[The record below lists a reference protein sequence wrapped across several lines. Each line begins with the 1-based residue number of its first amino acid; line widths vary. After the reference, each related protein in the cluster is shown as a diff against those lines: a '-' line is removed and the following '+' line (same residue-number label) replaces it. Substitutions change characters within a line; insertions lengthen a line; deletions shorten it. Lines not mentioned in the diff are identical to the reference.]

1 MNEAEDTN
9 PESEVSID
17 DVANLLDTTDESP
30 DEGSDE
36 EVREDDAETQP
47 EDDEEV
53 EYEGKT
59 YKVPKELKGALMKN
73 ADYTQK
79 TQEVAE
85 QRKSV
90 EERVELLNQRESLM
104 SATFGK
110 AVELRDIQNKLSQY
124 EQIDWQNLVDAD
136 PVQATKLNLAYQ
148 QLQRE
153 AQQKYGELQQAQ
165 SQAQNLS
172 EQTRQKFLAE
182 EQTKLKARLPNFDM
196 KVAEKIKSVGKE
208 YGLTD
213 NELNSVVDSRYV
225 HILHDAM
232 KWRSLQVEKP
242 LAMKKVTEAPKAIT
256 PQVARSKQSN
266 QAAFDR
272 LKKSGRVEDL
282 AALL

>member
-17 DVANLLDTTDESP
+17 DVANLLNTTDESP

-90 EERVELLNQRESLM
+90 DERVELLNQRESLM
-104 SATFGK
+104 SATFDK

>member
-104 SATFGK
+104 SATFNK

-225 HILHDAM
+225 HILHDAV

>member
-104 SATFGK
+104 SATFDK

-172 EQTRQKFLAE
+172 EQTRQKFIAE

-232 KWRSLQVEKP
+232 KWRSLQAEKP
-242 LAMKKVTEAPKAIT
+242 AAMKKVTEAPKAIT

>member
-104 SATFGK
+104 SATFDK

-225 HILHDAM
+225 HILHDAV

>member
-47 EDDEEV
+47 EEDEEV

>member
-1 MNEAEDTN
+1 MSEAEDTN
-9 PESEVSID
+9 PELEVSID

-36 EVREDDAETQP
+36 EVREDDAEAQP
-47 EDDEEV
+47 EEDEEV

-85 QRKSV
+85 QRKAV
-90 EERVELLNQRESLM
+90 EDRAQFLNQREALM
-104 SATFGK
+104 AQTFDK
-110 AVELRDIQNKLSQY
+110 AVELHDIKNKLSQY

-165 SQAQNLS
+165 YQAQELS
-172 EQTRQKFLAE
+172 EQSRQKIVAE
-182 EQTKLKARLPNFDM
+182 EMANLKARLPNFDA

-213 NELNSVVDSRYV
+213 NELNSIVDSRHV

-232 KWRSLQVEKP
+232 KWRSLQAEKP
-242 LAMKKVTEAPKAIT
+242 AAMKKVTEAPKAIT

-266 QAAFDR
+266 QAAFER

>member
-104 SATFGK
+104 SSTFDK

>member
-104 SATFGK
+104 SATFDK

-153 AQQKYGELQQAQ
+153 AQQKYGELQQVQ

-172 EQTRQKFLAE
+172 EQNRQKFLAE
-182 EQTKLKARLPNFDM
+182 EQIKLKARLPNFDM

>member
-104 SATFGK
+104 SATFEK

>member
-104 SATFGK
+104 SATFNK

>member
-17 DVANLLDTTDESP
+17 DVANLLDTTDESQ

-36 EVREDDAETQP
+36 EVREDDAEAQP
-47 EDDEEV
+47 EEDEEV

-104 SATFGK
+104 SATFDK
-110 AVELRDIQNKLSQY
+110 AVELRDIQSKLSQY

-172 EQTRQKFLAE
+172 DQTRQKFLAE

>member
-104 SATFGK
+104 SATFDK

-172 EQTRQKFLAE
+172 EQNRQKFLAE
-182 EQTKLKARLPNFDM
+182 EQIKLKARLPNFDM

>member
-104 SATFGK
+104 SATFDK

>member
-47 EDDEEV
+47 VDDEEV

-104 SATFGK
+104 SATFDK

>member
-9 PESEVSID
+9 PESEVLID

-90 EERVELLNQRESLM
+90 
-104 SATFGK
+104 
-110 AVELRDIQNKLSQY
+110 
-124 EQIDWQNLVDAD
+124 
-136 PVQATKLNLAYQ
+136 
-148 QLQRE
+148 
-153 AQQKYGELQQAQ
+153 
-165 SQAQNLS
+165 
-172 EQTRQKFLAE
+172 
-182 EQTKLKARLPNFDM
+182 
-196 KVAEKIKSVGKE
+196 
-208 YGLTD
+208 
-213 NELNSVVDSRYV
+213 
-225 HILHDAM
+225 
-232 KWRSLQVEKP
+232 
-242 LAMKKVTEAPKAIT
+242 
-256 PQVARSKQSN
+256 
-266 QAAFDR
+266 
-272 LKKSGRVEDL
+272 
-282 AALL
+282 